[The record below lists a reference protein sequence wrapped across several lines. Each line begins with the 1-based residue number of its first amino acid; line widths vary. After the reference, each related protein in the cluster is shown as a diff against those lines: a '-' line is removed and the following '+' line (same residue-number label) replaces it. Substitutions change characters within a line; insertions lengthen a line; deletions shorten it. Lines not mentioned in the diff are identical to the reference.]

1 MINEH
6 AMCAFAEVIGEGD
19 QTVLLLD
26 HRGNVRAG
34 MYLDSRGS
42 DVGAEIGGALS
53 GVSLEATRA
62 MRHLA
67 LGEWRAIVCE
77 CSDANLALAPADDG
91 DVVLVAAA
99 PTVPSGFVRRLLNVA
114 SRRALAWRREV
125 A

>member
-1 MINEH
+1 MNEH
-6 AMCAFAEVIGEGD
+6 ALCAFEEVIGDGE

-26 HRGNVRAG
+26 HKGNVRAG
-34 MYLDSRGS
+34 MYLDSNGRDVS
-42 DVGAEIGGALS
+42 DEIAFALA
-53 GVSLEATRA
+53 GVSMEATRS

-77 CSDANLALAPADDG
+77 CAHANLALAPADDG
-91 DVVLVAAA
+91 DVILVAAA
-99 PTVPSGFVRRLLNVA
+99 PSVPSGFVRRLLDVA

>member
-1 MINEH
+1 MR
-6 AMCAFAEVIGEGD
+6 AFEDVIGEGD

-26 HRGNVRAG
+26 HRGGVRAG
-34 MYLDSRGS
+34 IYLDSSGT
-42 DVGAEIGGALS
+42 DVGGEIGAALG
-53 GVSLEATRA
+53 GVGREATKA

-77 CSDANLALAPADDG
+77 CTHANLALAPADDG
-91 DVVLVAAA
+91 DVVLVAAS
-99 PTVPSGFVRRLLNVA
+99 PGVPHGFVRRLLNVA

>member
-1 MINEH
+1 MMNEH
-6 AMCAFAEVIGEGD
+6 ALCAFADVIGEGD
-19 QTVLLLD
+19 QTALLFD
-26 HRGNVRAG
+26 HKGVVRAG
-34 MYLDSRGS
+34 MYLDRRGN
-42 DVGAEIGGALS
+42 DVSAEIGEALS
-53 GVSLEATRA
+53 GISIEATRA

-77 CSDANLALAPADDG
+77 CSEANLALAPADDG

-99 PTVPSGFVRRLLNVA
+99 PSVPAGYVRRLLDVA

>member
-1 MINEH
+1 MMNEH
-6 AMCAFAEVIGEGD
+6 ALCAFAEVIGEGD
-19 QTVLLLD
+19 QTALLLD
-26 HRGNVRAG
+26 HRGVVRAG
-34 MYLDSRGS
+34 MYLDSRGE
-42 DVGAEIGGALS
+42 DVSGEIGLALA
-53 GVSLEATRA
+53 GVGVEATRA

-91 DVVLVAAA
+91 DIVLVAAA
-99 PTVPSGFVRRLLNVA
+99 PSVPAGFVRRLLNLA